1 MCDAVCAIVRVIAI
15 ARAISRRAPP
25 RDASRYPTSRSN
37 AIRVTLSDKPTTLFR
52 VDGDT
57 MRAFGVRGARCGVGA
72 RVHTTRARDRVRSNA
87 ARRHRGAISRRARV
101 ARRVKSAD
109 AAETVGDAPGA
120 ARSRSKRTEILIDI
134 SVVWWIMYT

>member
-1 MCDAVCAIVRVIAI
+1 VCAIARVIAI

-25 RDASRYPTSRSN
+25 REPSRYPTSRSR

-57 MRAFGVRGARCGVGA
+57 MRALCARGARCGVGA
-72 RVHTTRARDRVRSNA
+72 YVYTTRARDRVRSNA

-109 AAETVGDAPGA
+109 AAETVGDASGA
-120 ARSRSKRTEILIDI
+120 ARSRSGHIWC
-134 SVVWWIMYT
+134 V